1 MFVKIWHFYVLI
13 IISSLHFSLVPLK
26 YAWNNEIRT
35 IRATTT
41 TIVMKNIILEKKD
54 GTITKMLVDIKRF
67 IKEHVDLAL
76 HYATFLIH

>member
-1 MFVKIWHFYVLI
+1 
-13 IISSLHFSLVPLK
+13 
-26 YAWNNEIRT
+26 
-35 IRATTT
+35 
-41 TIVMKNIILEKKD
+41 MKNIILEKKD